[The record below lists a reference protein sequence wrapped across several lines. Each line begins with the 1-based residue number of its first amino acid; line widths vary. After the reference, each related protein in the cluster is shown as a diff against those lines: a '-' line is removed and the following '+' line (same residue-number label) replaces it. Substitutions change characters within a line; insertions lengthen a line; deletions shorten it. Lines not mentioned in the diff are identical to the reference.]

1 MIEAI
6 EVAFYQGK
14 ILCAFSTRE
23 ECKDYVRENCE
34 EVDPFDVTIETQY
47 LTKTKPHF
55 SYYGPVP
62 R

>member
-14 ILCAFSTRE
+14 ILCGFSTRE

-34 EVDPFDVTIETQY
+34 EVDPFDVTIETYY
-47 LTKTKPHF
+47 LSKSKF
-55 SYYGPVP
+55 GIAY
-62 R
+62 